1 MKERDMEEAERRFV
15 ERMAR
20 LAVEEGLPR
29 IGGYLL
35 GYLLVHEGRHSLDDL
50 AGALE
55 VSKGSVSTN
64 ARLLE
69 RVGFV
74 RRTTVPGDRRD
85 YYELVQAPWEHMFAV
100 VKRRMTRFRDALGE
114 GLAMLPE
121 DREES
126 RGRLDEWRRFYDCML
141 EEMDDQMNTWHA
153 EHAEVNG
160 AER

>member
-1 MKERDMEEAERRFV
+1 MEEAEQRFV

-35 GYLLVHEGRHSLDDL
+35 GYLLVHDGRHSLDDL
-50 AGALE
+50 VAALE

-64 ARLLE
+64 ARMLE

-85 YYELVQAPWEHMFAV
+85 YYELVKAPWEHMFAV
-100 VKRRMTRFRDALGE
+100 MQRRMTRFRDALDE
-114 GLAMLPE
+114 GLAMLPPG
-121 DREES
+121 RENS
-126 RGRLDEWRRFYDCML
+126 RVRLQEWRQFYDCL
-141 EEMDDQMNTWHA
+141 LDDMDDQIKTWH
-153 EHAEVNG
+153 ERHAAGNG
-160 AER
+160 AHG

>member
-1 MKERDMEEAERRFV
+1 MEGAEQTFV

-50 AGALE
+50 AAALD

-64 ARLLE
+64 ARMLD

-100 VKRRMTRFRDALGE
+100 VKRRMTRFRDALDE
-114 GLAMLPE
+114 GLAMLPS

-126 RGRLDEWRRFYDCML
+126 RGRLEEWRQFYDCML
-141 EEMDDQMNTWHA
+141 SEMDDQMKTWH
-153 EHAEVNG
+153 EQHAEVNG
-160 AER
+160 ADT